1 MELVNFII
9 ATKIAGYASGDE
21 AQETAFEDNAK
32 GFTFESNGYRYV
44 DRYYGFNP
52 FSGSEFVFD
61 SSGKLLWSMN
71 YYHGGST

>member
-32 GFTFESNGYRYV
+32 GFIDAQHV
-44 DRYYGFNP
+44 
-52 FSGSEFVFD
+52 
-61 SSGKLLWSMN
+61 
-71 YYHGGST
+71 